1 MGGRKPRWH
10 CQVALTVGG
19 ASVSVV
25 TYAVVAVWFCQCF
38 APSSDRCDD
47 DLLVSESRASV
58 RHDAVWK
65 LGNLRLSG
73 QQHKGGRKFL
83 LVGTVNDRYV
93 LLVFGFTVACSTRRA
108 SMHADVLP
116 RLLRDDGNPPKLWKR
131 HIVVLCLVA

>member
-1 MGGRKPRWH
+1 MEGRKPRWH

-25 TYAVVAVWFCQCF
+25 AYAVVAVWFCQCF

-73 QQHKGGRKFL
+73 HQHKGGRWRRHLKD
-83 LVGTVNDRYV
+83 GTEPSQA
-93 LLVFGFTVACSTRRA
+93 LPGHVALA
-108 SMHADVLP
+108 
-116 RLLRDDGNPPKLWKR
+116 
-131 HIVVLCLVA
+131 VVVARGLSER